1 MLFHAADERPEAM
14 VASPGVVG
22 VPATPLCPAMDE
34 VENGDIVWSHG
45 FIVLAME
52 DGWLVDAAAPGA
64 VETEAVII
72 RLVGARVSGGAFG
85 PIDAGGGLNTAAN
98 AAPAVAAAVASA
110 GRGG

>member
-1 MLFHAADERPEAM
+1 M
-14 VASPGVVG
+14 VASPGVVR

-34 VENGDIVWSHG
+34 VENGDIVWSNAG

-52 DGWLVDAAAPGA
+52 EGWLVDAAAPGA
-64 VETEAVII
+64 VQTEAAII
-72 RLVGARVSGGAFG
+72 RLVGAGVSGGAFG